1 MAGIGLVGIWC
12 RVHIRDRTG
21 LWALGFVIAALQQP
35 EMFDRRFGILN
46 MRSLQDMLGEVIRTV
61 IKQHENASDSERCK

>member
-21 LWALGFVIAALQQP
+21 LWALGFVIAALQ
-35 EMFDRRFGILN
+35 
-46 MRSLQDMLGEVIRTV
+46 
-61 IKQHENASDSERCK
+61 